1 MSEEHLTVIIPCFNE
16 AKNIA
21 QTVDSVLEVLKT
33 LPMQSCILMV
43 DDGSTDGTG
52 ERMEDICHRHAE
64 CRMRVNPRNL
74 GIGRSVLQSYAEIP
88 SGGWVTVCPGDNEFV
103 FSSIRNH
110 LAVRDRYDL
119 ILGYVHNTVTRTL
132 PRRIASQSFIEA
144 VKFLYGFPYRYLNGM
159 KLYRVDI
166 FRGIE
171 VVSGGHAFNAE
182 LIAKAILRN
191 PEIRVGEV
199 PFVQL
204 GRGAGKSKAISPQS
218 IVRAVQEVV
227 RGYVSVGNYRQA
239 IFRQR
244 VP

>member
-1 MSEEHLTVIIPCFNE
+1 MSEELLTVIIPCFNE
-16 AKNIA
+16 AKNIS
-21 QTVDSVLEVLKT
+21 QTVDSVLEVLRT
-33 LPMQSCILMV
+33 LPLQSNILLV
-43 DDGSTDGTG
+43 DDGSTDGTR
-52 ERMEDICHRHAE
+52 EQMEAICRRHAE

-74 GIGRSVLQSYAEIP
+74 GIGRSVIQSYAEIP
-88 SGGWVTVCPGDNEFV
+88 NGSWVTVCPGDNEFV

-110 LAVRDRYDL
+110 LAVRDQYDL
-119 ILGYVHNTVTRTL
+119 ILGYVHNTVVRTL

-144 VKFLYGFPYRYLNGM
+144 VKLLYGFRYHYLNGM
-159 KLYRVDI
+159 KMYRVDV

-191 PEIRVGEV
+191 PEIRIGEV
-199 PFVQL
+199 PYVQV
-204 GRGAGKSKAISPQS
+204 GRKTGQSKAISPQS

-244 VP
+244 QR